1 MKDYKLLLAG
11 LLLLLLMILIAV
23 FTWLWSSNRKNM
35 DPLPILASE
44 SETIAEATDEDA
56 DTSADRTLYLQI
68 QDSLQIPLDHV
79 ITSFESRYPHVQVFT
94 NYVTA
99 TALLTLPNNNHNGNE
114 SAPVVAHADIIIA
127 DNVLSSERLLPLQTK
142 LKDAQD
148 KRSQSSV
155 DTDDAT
161 QDSTDSLNVS
171 ELFSESDAATDTSDN
186 TEARR
191 LNSFSYALRDE
202 HALDGVILT
211 HNTVAINFRNFLLSS
226 TGQDILK
233 KYNYY
238 NIEGYKN
245 SVDELFKPTSQ
256 AKKPSGDNPVDVAD
270 ALSNGD
276 K

>member
-256 AKKPSGDNPVDVAD
+256 AKKPLGDNGENVAD
-270 ALSNGD
+270 AFSNGE
-276 K
+276 

>member
-127 DNVLSSERLLPLQTK
+127 DNVLSSERLLPLQNK

-171 ELFSESDAATDTSDN
+171 DLFSEADIATNTSDN

-202 HALDGVILT
+202 HALDGVTLT

-233 KYNYY
+233 KYDYY

-245 SVDELFKPTSQ
+245 SVDDLFRPTSQ
-256 AKKPSGDNPVDVAD
+256 AKKPLGDNGEDVAD
-270 ALSNGD
+270 ALSNGE
-276 K
+276 

>member
-44 SETIAEATDEDA
+44 SETIAEGTDEDA

-68 QDSLQIPLDHV
+68 EDSLQIPLDHV

-94 NYVTA
+94 NYVNS

-114 SAPVVAHADIIIA
+114 SAPVVTHADIIIA
-127 DNVLSSERLLPLQTK
+127 DNILPSERLLPLQTK

-148 KRSQSSV
+148 KRNQSNI
-155 DTDDAT
+155 DTDNAN
-161 QDSTDSLNVS
+161 QDSDASLNVS
-171 ELFSESDAATDTSDN
+171 DLFSEADIATNTSDN
-186 TEARR
+186 AEARR
-191 LNSFSYALRDE
+191 LSSFSYALKDE

-233 KYNYY
+233 KYDYY

-245 SVDELFKPTSQ
+245 SVDDLFRPTSQ
-256 AKKPSGDNPVDVAD
+256 AKKPLGDNGEDVAD
-270 ALSNGD
+270 ALSNGE
-276 K
+276 

>member
-245 SVDELFKPTSQ
+245 SVDDLFRPTSQ
-256 AKKPSGDNPVDVAD
+256 AKKPLGDNGEDVAD
-270 ALSNGD
+270 ALSNGE
-276 K
+276 

>member
-1 MKDYKLLLAG
+1 MKDYKLLLVG

-44 SETIAEATDEDA
+44 SEPMAGDTEQNA

-68 QDSLQIPLDHV
+68 EDSLQIPLDHV
-79 ITSFESRYPHVQVFT
+79 IASFESRYPNVQVFT
-94 NYVTA
+94 NYVPS
-99 TALLTLPNNNHNGNE
+99 TALLTLPNDNHNGNE

-233 KYNYY
+233 KYDYY

-256 AKKPSGDNPVDVAD
+256 AKKPLGDNGENVAD
-270 ALSNGD
+270 AFSNGE
-276 K
+276 